1 MKTVKPRDCVTLP
14 EFLAKRVVENAG
26 PSFGLLE
33 LYNPKLEAAIN
44 KKINEE
50 TTKKLQALIKNGCD
64 QWYVY
69 EFDKKRGI

>member
-33 LYNPKLEAAIN
+33 LYNPK
-44 KKINEE
+44 EE
-50 TTKKLQALIKNGCD
+50 TTKELQALIKNGCD
-64 QWYVY
+64 QWYAY